1 MIADFG
7 VLFETGVEVEVGSVE
22 EGPKETDLLVIG
34 VEVGKEDAIPLSS
47 AMVVDSFGGM
57 S

>member
-1 MIADFG
+1 LIADFG